1 MASARAAPFGLR
13 QAAGK
18 ASCLCSKDSKCP
30 AHFPSCCNSLSRF
43 VGHWRPCCLCDYS
56 SFESIA
62 LPTRSLT
69 FPQAPHKSPPC
80 CCLLSSLCPGFF
92 STPMPR
98 FSITSLEASLVT
110 AVDSSRAPRGA
121 EQPASSPR
129 GAGTATTAAQ
139 SSPTRDRGRAAMV

>member
-18 ASCLCSKDSKCP
+18 ASCLCSKDSKYP
-30 AHFPSCCNSLSRF
+30 AHFPSCCDSLSGF

-56 SFESIA
+56 SYKSIA
-62 LPTRSLT
+62 LPARSLT
-69 FPQAPHKSPPC
+69 FPEAPHKSPPC
-80 CCLLSSLCPGFF
+80 FCLLASLCPGFF

-110 AVDSSRAPRGA
+110 AVTAAGLPGVRSSRRLLPGVQAPPPRQHRAAPRGTGDVL
-121 EQPASSPR
+121 P
-129 GAGTATTAAQ
+129 
-139 SSPTRDRGRAAMV
+139 